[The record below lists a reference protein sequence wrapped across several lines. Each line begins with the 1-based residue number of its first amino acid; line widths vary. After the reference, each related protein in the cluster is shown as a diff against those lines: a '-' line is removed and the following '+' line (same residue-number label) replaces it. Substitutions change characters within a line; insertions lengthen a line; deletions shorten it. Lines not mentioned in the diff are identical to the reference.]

1 MRLNLLTK
9 IVVIFTVFFVYMT
22 NCNAA
27 SYLKL
32 DGIDGESKDSD
43 HEKWIDVLSVSS
55 NSEKLVIIKRN
66 GKKQWLKKA
75 GTYRFDDGRIFIVKK
90 GKIIK
95 QKKGK
100 KRQKI
105 KLKSK
110 VKKEKVIKGKKIQ

>member
-66 GKKQWLKKA
+66 GKKQWIKKS

-90 GKIIK
+90 GKIVK

-100 KRQKI
+100 KRQNI

-110 VKKEKVIKGKKIQ
+110 VKKEKVTKK